1 MDFTELRHLAEQI
14 ETECGKAIIGKG
26 EQIRLVLTSL
36 FAGGHVLIDDIP
48 GVGKTTLVKALSAVL
63 GCGMVRVQFT
73 PDLLPSDIVGMNIYS
88 QKTGE
93 MVFTPGPI
101 MTNILLADEIN
112 RAIPRTQSALLEA
125 MEERQVSVDGVTYPL
140 APPFM
145 VLATQNPVETETTFA
160 LPAAQLDRFLFKLSM
175 GYPTP
180 REEAAMLRTVG
191 DGAAFA
197 DLRPLLSPEEVNR
210 FTREIRQVR
219 LSDPV
224 VAYIVEL
231 VQATREQP
239 ELACGASPRVSRDL
253 FRASKAYAALSGRD
267 YVTPDDVKYLARY
280 VLPHRVLLSHQA
292 ALSGLEAAAWWRPYW
307 PRCPAGRPG
316 RSLPMARTPESAA
329 VDFAESSLF
338 TGRFSI
344 LALAACGVGFSL
356 SGRLPAAIFS
366 LAAAAVAAAARLWAR
381 HVLDGVNAALQ
392 AERSCVFPGEPCPLR
407 VTLDNPKWLPLVWL
421 TVRFPLEP
429 GGALRPEHRWET
441 VELPEGGV
449 QKPYYEKNVSFL
461 LGHQRMSYTSRLQA
475 EHRGLLSFDRI
486 RLLSGDGLCLCVRE
500 KEIPLPRPVT
510 LAVFPRLV
518 PVSTRW
524 FLRNSWELETG
535 ARGFQDDRT
544 VIRNVRAYQPGDN
557 ARSLNFRLMARGQG
571 AMVNIY
577 EKISPRR
584 AAFLLD
590 GASFAGLPP
599 EDFESALEILGSL
612 AAQLMEEEVAVSL
625 LISRPAGRL
634 EQFATCRDRLQL
646 PAVLTLLAAADTAV
660 SITADEILPRLRTLS
675 GAFLICGDVR
685 RLDAGTCAL
694 LERHRV
700 PLLAWGEQSHPLLRV
715 LDLNAFRAG
724 GGL

>member
-292 ALSGLEAAAWWRPYW
+292 ALSGLMGQQYPVGQDV
-307 PRCPAGRPG
+307 AG
-316 RSLPMARTPESAA
+316 TA
-329 VDFAESSLF
+329 VPS
-338 TGRFSI
+338 
-344 LALAACGVGFSL
+344 
-356 SGRLPAAIFS
+356 
-366 LAAAAVAAAARLWAR
+366 
-381 HVLDGVNAALQ
+381 
-392 AERSCVFPGEPCPLR
+392 
-407 VTLDNPKWLPLVWL
+407 
-421 TVRFPLEP
+421 
-429 GGALRPEHRWET
+429 GGALRP
-441 VELPEGGV
+441 GG
-449 QKPYYEKNVSFL
+449 
-461 LGHQRMSYTSRLQA
+461 GR
-475 EHRGLLSFDRI
+475 RG
-486 RLLSGDGLCLCVRE
+486 G
-500 KEIPLPRPVT
+500 
-510 LAVFPRLV
+510 
-518 PVSTRW
+518 
-524 FLRNSWELETG
+524 
-535 ARGFQDDRT
+535 DRT
-544 VIRNVRAYQPGDN
+544 GPGALPGD
-557 ARSLNFRLMARGQG
+557 RGGPCPWPERL
-571 AMVNIY
+571 
-577 EKISPRR
+577 SPLQWTSPSPACSR
-584 AAFLLD
+584 
-590 GASFAGLPP
+590 GASPSWPWQPA
-599 EDFESALEILGSL
+599 EWASA
-612 AAQLMEEEVAVSL
+612 
-625 LISRPAGRL
+625 
-634 EQFATCRDRLQL
+634 
-646 PAVLTLLAAADTAV
+646 
-660 SITADEILPRLRTLS
+660 
-675 GAFLICGDVR
+675 
-685 RLDAGTCAL
+685 
-694 LERHRV
+694 
-700 PLLAWGEQSHPLLRV
+700 
-715 LDLNAFRAG
+715 
-724 GGL
+724 